1 MYIDLE
7 KINEIPTNLLEEIYT
22 LAGFELQDREV
33 TMKYKRTMMNP
44 FEDGWNYT
52 CHPIQEG
59 YEPHEWFEVVRSE
72 YDKYEVKD
80 VLAYHDP
87 KYDALT
93 CPASW
98 LYNAELRP
106 EPEWGVEV
114 IWREH
119 GQESK

>member
-33 TMKYKRTMMNP
+33 TMEYKRTTFNLYG
-44 FEDGWNYT
+44 DGWNYT

-59 YEPHEWFEVVRSE
+59 YNPHSWFEFVKS
-72 YDKYEVKD
+72 KYRDVQVKD
-80 VLAYHDP
+80 VLAYHDS
-87 KYDALT
+87 KYDPLT
-93 CPASW
+93 CPSSW
-98 LYNAELRP
+98 LYNKELRP

-119 GQESK
+119 GQESE